1 MGGSFLG
8 GHAVGDFA
16 DELVKGLNARG
27 YSEMVGAIV
36 VSLFSGIASYLMIVS
51 AHVKGKVDLALSN
64 VSGAVTQMPFVVLP
78 ATLLMMAVLA
88 YLGVIPRLP
97 HGGVLAIDLE
107 TTSVLLFGFPSL
119 LILWKSIADDGKV
132 NKLETTV
139 MVAMFG
145 LVIYLLAQ
153 HG

>member
-1 MGGSFLG
+1 MSFL
-8 GHAVGDFA
+8 
-16 DELVKGLNARG
+16 
-27 YSEMVGAIV
+27 
-36 VSLFSGIASYLMIVS
+36 
-51 AHVKGKVDLALSN
+51 N

-78 ATLLMMAVLA
+78 STIIMMAVFA
-88 YLGVIPRLP
+88 EMGVIPKLP

-119 LILWKSIADDGKV
+119 LVLWKSISDDGKV
-132 NKLETTV
+132 NKLETSV

-145 LVIYLLAQ
+145 LIIYLLAQ